1 MVQNQDGTIT
11 FTAETE
17 EVDKVTSVV
26 DGGVRTVEYVAST
39 SGLPNFFPSITRT
52 VNYVASGVS
61 AALNAIRSASGKAS
75 ANGTAYNNGSAFYY
89 GTAFSE
95 GSAMWQ
101 HFRNASGKSYA
112 GGNWGLYHD
121 ANNALINELGGEIL
135 VRDGHWSILN
145 DGYPTLAN
153 LKRMILF
160 LIMNNQKLY

>member
-1 MVQNQDGTIT
+1 MLLKQQTKAMNGMQCL
-11 FTAETE
+11 E
-17 EVDKVTSVV
+17 SVV

-112 GGNWGLYHD
+112 GGNWGLVRCNKHIID
-121 ANNALINELGGEIL
+121 IFKKLTLLDWMSLGN
-135 VRDGHWSILN
+135 RR
-145 DGYPTLAN
+145 Y
-153 LKRMILF
+153 RMVL
-160 LIMNNQKLY
+160 

>member
-61 AALNAIRSASGKAS
+61 AALNAISSASGKAS
-75 ANGTAYNNGSAFYY
+75 TSGTAYNNGSAFYY

-101 HFRNASGKSYA
+101 HFRNASGNPMLAETGDCIMMQIMHSSM
-112 GGNWGLYHD
+112 NWVVKFS
-121 ANNALINELGGEIL
+121 LGTGI
-135 VRDGHWSILN
+135 GQS
-145 DGYPTLAN
+145 
-153 LKRMILF
+153 
-160 LIMNNQKLY
+160 